1 MFIFFSFLVTWCLSL
16 NGLLG
21 FKIYCWNQSHQLL
34 HLQRVRATVRR
45 KVLPKASLIEAYVVT
60 QTPVKGVANNEKAAA
75 VSVDMPYSTDKKAA
89 GASVQ
94 TSGNVDKK
102 ITGTKF
108 ETSDLTADALAGAQM
123 SHKVKHWGQK
133 HQHSNQNNWL
143 FL

>member
-1 MFIFFSFLVTWCLSL
+1 MLISEWPV
-16 NGLLG
+16 GIQDLLLES
-21 FKIYCWNQSHQLL
+21 KSSTSSSSK
-34 HLQRVRATVRR
+34 VRATVRR